1 MSATPV
7 EPASEGPPNPKAEAK
22 AAKAYAKAMR
32 PWYKKKRVII
42 PAAFV
47 ALGVAVSAGSSSNSG
62 TDSASSGSAV
72 TSSSGSK
79 AEQKKDADKQG
90 VVGTPVTNSGTT
102 YEVTSVDTKQTLG
115 ASEYSEGTK
124 ADGTFV
130 IASLAITNNKD
141 ETKTFMDN
149 TAKLV
154 TADGDQYEASTDAAF
169 ELKDDLMMEDIQ
181 PDLTKR
187 GSIAFDV
194 PSSKVAGSKLVIE
207 DFWGRGHVE
216 VDLGI

>member
-1 MSATPV
+1 
-7 EPASEGPPNPKAEAK
+7 
-22 AAKAYAKAMR
+22 MR

-62 TDSASSGSAV
+62 TDTASSGSAV
-72 TSSSGSK
+72 TSSTGSK

-90 VVGTPVTNSGTT
+90 VVGTPVTNAGTT
-102 YEVTSVDTKQTLG
+102 YEVTSVDTKETLG
-115 ASEYSEGTK
+115 DQKYGFGEK

-130 IASLAITNNKD
+130 VTSLAITNNKD
-141 ETKTFMDN
+141 ETKRFTDSS
-149 TAKLV
+149 AKLV
-154 TADGDQYEASTDAAF
+154 TRDGNEYEASTEAT
-169 ELKDDLMMEDIQ
+169 LQLDDNLMMEEIQ

-194 PSSKVAGSKLVIE
+194 PSSKVSGSKLVIE

-216 VDLGI
+216 VDLGL